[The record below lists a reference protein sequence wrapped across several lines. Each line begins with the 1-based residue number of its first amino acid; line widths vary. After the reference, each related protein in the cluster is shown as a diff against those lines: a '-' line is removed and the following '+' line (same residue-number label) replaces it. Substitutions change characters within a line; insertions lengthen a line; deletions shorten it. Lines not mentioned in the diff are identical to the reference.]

1 MLQRSLLPPVPL
13 APSEPERRPPRAGVV
28 VPPAK
33 RLKDIAALTPP
44 ATRLIHPTV
53 NHRGVQCC
61 WLSAGWAKTTWR
73 VFHAHPPSGKQRCL
87 ADLRLVQP
95 HPTRLIYRTAETLD
109 AAAYQQVCWA
119 TASSARP
126 PLWQAW
132 RPVDFRHTL
141 GARAGPPS
149 AASEGNRLTHQTGRG
164 IPPHAGQRAQEHRAN
179 ASQVHGVSHALPGVR

>member
-1 MLQRSLLPPVPL
+1 MWL
-13 APSEPERRPPRAGVV
+13 AGEDQLGS
-28 VPPAK
+28 
-33 RLKDIAALTPP
+33 ALRTPP
-44 ATRLIHPTV
+44 
-53 NHRGVQCC
+53 
-61 WLSAGWAKTTWR
+61 
-73 VFHAHPPSGKQRCL
+73 FGKQRCL

-95 HPTRLIYRTAETLD
+95 HPTRWIYRTAETLD

-179 ASQVHGVSHALPGVR
+179 TSQVHGVSHALPGLRPQEGGPASAAPQPRQRGSDRLGNPWWRTFRAL